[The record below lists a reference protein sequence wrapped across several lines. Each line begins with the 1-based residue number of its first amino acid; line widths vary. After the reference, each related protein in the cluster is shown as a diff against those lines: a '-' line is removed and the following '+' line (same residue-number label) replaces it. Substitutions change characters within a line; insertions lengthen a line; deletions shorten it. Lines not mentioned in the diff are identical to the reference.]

1 MQIIRKR
8 GIFETRKNIKQNAVA
23 IFYFISF
30 QLLLQK
36 TRPEGYHKRT
46 ASTDTG
52 VLRVG
57 PNMLN
62 KMIREQQK
70 HLKRAAERQKL
81 KEKGAVN
88 KPIRLSFEDTT
99 KTKAFNRLFQQNLLL
114 VLHSPSFSEY
124 FLNSGLT
131 ITKVSI

>member
-1 MQIIRKR
+1 MQL
-8 GIFETRKNIKQNAVA
+8 Q
-23 IFYFISF
+23 YFILF
-30 QLLLQK
+30 HFLYFYTT
-36 TRPEGYHKRT
+36 TRPEGYHKQT

-81 KEKGAVN
+81 KEKGTVN

-131 ITKVSI
+131 ITKVSIWFKIT